1 MIQDLN
7 VTSDSRT
14 A

>member
-7 VTSDSRT
+7 VPSDSRT